1 MAIVSSIDPAI
12 RAALLGNPPRHLFDL
27 NGRLG
32 QQIESLPGYEGIG
45 W

>member
-1 MAIVSSIDPAI
+1 VAIVSSVDSAI
-12 RAALLGNPPRHLFDL
+12 RAALLDTPPRHLFDL

-32 QQIESLPGYEGIG
+32 REIESLPGYEGIS